1 MLDFV
6 ENQIILPNITNIT
19 KINEVNQKINILHKK
34 KIKITGKRK
43 LKSSTPSMM

>member
-6 ENQIILPNITNIT
+6 ENQIILPNIT

-43 LKSSTPSMM
+43 LKLSPPLWI

>member
-6 ENQIILPNITNIT
+6 ENQITLPNIT
-19 KINEVNQKINILHKK
+19 KINEVNQKINTLHKK

-43 LKSSTPSMM
+43 LKSFTPSMM

>member
-6 ENQIILPNITNIT
+6 ENQITLPNIT
-19 KINEVNQKINILHKK
+19 KINEVNQKINILRKK

-43 LKSSTPSMM
+43 LKSYTHSMM